1 MSVDRILEILDKTR
15 KGPVCTTKAWETE
28 VIPAK
33 VSKKLKQHRLQGTF
47 TPDDPICSDDVLA
60 DQFFNA
66 GFELAADIGFLC
78 QDTERIVHFNR
89 QEIKKAITRAP
100 GELTFGKGKDTV
112 VMKHRK
118 PDDRNPML
126 TVSTLGQQISEDI
139 WVPLMAAV
147 IKNRQID
154 MFMGGSIVTIKGRKV
169 LAGTPYETLLG
180 MYQAQLTREALRRAG
195 RPGMAT
201 WAVVSSTTEYG
212 QLGGFGVRGGF
223 DADNSVAICL
233 NPGELMTNYRVL
245 HKVVQAH
252 NCGGKIHTGHVSLIG
267 GYAGSPE
274 GAALATIANSLLFLE
289 GYQAEL
295 AGGVVVDIRY
305 GGNSGRE
312 ALWANGVALQ
322 AITQNTQLLKSSVFD
337 AVAGPCTEMY
347 LYELAMGALNASV
360 CGAAWA
366 SFPRSGGGRYSDRL
380 TPLECAFCAEIIKCA
395 AGMTRKQVNAIAKAI
410 VPKYERMLTDPPAGK
425 SVRECCDPE
434 TFKPT
439 GEWRAIYLKVR
450 QALMELGV
458 PLQRPL

>member
-1 MSVDRILEILDKTR
+1 MTVERILEILDQTR
-15 KGPVCTTKAWETE
+15 NGPVCATKEWETE

-33 VSKKLKQHRLQGTF
+33 VSAKLRQHRLHRTF
-47 TPDDPICSDDVLA
+47 SPDDPICSDDALA
-60 DQFFNA
+60 DQFFKA
-66 GFELAADIGFLC
+66 GFELAAEIGFLC
-78 QDTERIVHFNR
+78 LDTERVVHFKSD
-89 QEIKKAITRAP
+89 EIKKAINRAP
-100 GELTFGKGKDTV
+100 VELTFGKGKDTV
-112 VMKHRK
+112 VMKSRK
-118 PDDRNPML
+118 PDDRRPML

-180 MYQAQLTREALRRAG
+180 MYQAQLTREALRKGG

-201 WAVVSSTTEYG
+201 WAVVSSSTEYG
-212 QLGGFGVRGGF
+212 HLGGFGIRGGF
-223 DADNSVAICL
+223 EADNSVAICL
-233 NPGELMTNYRVL
+233 NPGELMTNYSAL

-289 GYQAEL
+289 GYQSEM
-295 AGGVVVDIRY
+295 AGGVVVDMRY

-322 AITQNTQLLKSSVFD
+322 GITRNTHLLKSALFD
-337 AVAGPCTEMY
+337 AVAGPCTEMF

-360 CGAAWA
+360 SGAAWA
-366 SFPRSGGGRYSDRL
+366 SFPRSGGGRHSDRL
-380 TPLECAFCAEIIKCA
+380 TPLECQFCAEIIKCA
-395 AGMTRKQVNAIAKAI
+395 AGMTRKQVNAIAKVI
-410 VPKYERMLTDPPAGK
+410 VPKYQRLLTDPPAGK

-434 TFKPT
+434 TFKPA
-439 GEWRAIYLKVR
+439 GEWRAIYLKVK
-450 QALMELGV
+450 QELIELGV
-458 PLQRPL
+458 PLQNR